1 MGNIWKTY
9 GNIYGKYMEN
19 IWEISGKY
27 MEKYG
32 KSSVFMAG
40 FLSGFYHRT
49 MAGIVPPCLIEGVE
63 WLKKPLVPQ

>member
-1 MGNIWKTY
+1 
-9 GNIYGKYMEN
+9 
-19 IWEISGKY
+19 

-49 MAGIVPPCLIEGVE
+49 MAGIVPPCLIEGVG
-63 WLKKPLVPQ
+63 WLKKLHVPQ